1 MCAPIA
7 QGLPQ
12 GNFPQSSACFSH
24 PHSLLMLLPGLAS
37 PLHSPPRPSKPSSR
51 ATFSKASPGSSF
63 TPPLLHIISP
73 RATSINRTLTASRV
87 RESFMKDLPPSRHQL
102 PLCLFPTRLR
112 FSLNGNT
119 GKYFSQPN
127 AWQPLEP
134 RQTCP
139 AAVGQARLVPAP
151 RRREQLRS
159 SGPQVKQLT
168 RGNSALHTC
177 SSQRTEKE

>member
-1 MCAPIA
+1 
-7 QGLPQ
+7 
-12 GNFPQSSACFSH
+12 
-24 PHSLLMLLPGLAS
+24 MLLPSLAG

-87 RESFMKDLPPSRHQL
+87 RESFTKDLPPSRHQL
-102 PLCLFPTRLR
+102 LLCLFPMRLR

-119 GKYFSQPN
+119 GKYFAQPN

-139 AAVGQARLVPAP
+139 AAAGRARLVPAP

-159 SGPQVKQLT
+159 SLAQVWSARLSRAGVVQPSQHFFTPCLVL
-168 RGNSALHTC
+168 RG
-177 SSQRTEKE
+177 SS